1 MTPQAAVEMQIGR
14 YREMTREQRVGTA
27 LRLHDLACEVA
38 RMGIRRQHPDAS
50 EEQVEALLRERLAL
64 ARS

>member
-1 MTPQAAVEMQIGR
+1 MTPQAAIEMQIER

-38 RMGIRRQHPDAS
+38 RMGIRRQHPEAS
-50 EEQVEALLRERLAL
+50 ADQVEALLRERLAL